1 MSIHLHWF
9 LPTSGDGRE
18 VASQGV
24 GAPDDPHTRPRAAT
38 LAYLS
43 QIARA
48 AEQLGFEAALTPTGL
63 HCEDAWLITAAL
75 SRETER
81 LKFLVAFR
89 PGFVSPTLA
98 GHQAA
103 TYQRVTGGRL
113 LLNVVTGGDAAEQR
127 RYGDWLEHDARY
139 ERTAEFLTVLQGA
152 WSGDPFDF
160 DGEHYRVEGA
170 RVSPPPEP
178 RPAVYFG
185 GASPAAQR
193 VAARHADVYLLWA
206 ETPEMVEERL
216 HTMRELAAGQGRT
229 LRFGIR
235 LHVIPRDTEEEA
247 WAHARWLLDHMEP
260 EAISQAQAKFAATES
275 VGQQRMV
282 SLHGGRSAGGRGESP
297 HGAGGRSDG
306 LEVAPNLWAGFG
318 LVRGGAG
325 TGLVGGHEQVADR
338 IQEYHH
344 LGVDE
349 FILSGYPHLEE
360 AYAFG
365 EGVTPILRGRGLLD
379 STPQAPASAPAA
391 APVLG

>member
-24 GAPDDPHTRPRAAT
+24 SGLDDPRARPRAAT
-38 LAYLS
+38 LDYLS

-63 HCEDAWLITAAL
+63 HCEDAWLVTAAL
-75 SRETER
+75 SRESER

-98 GHQAA
+98 AHQAA

-113 LLNVVTGGDAAEQR
+113 LLNVVTGGDTTEQR

-152 WSGDPFDF
+152 WSGEPFDF
-160 DGEHYRVEGA
+160 HGDHYQVEGA

-178 RPAVYFG
+178 RPAIYFG
-185 GASPAAQR
+185 GASPAAER
-193 VAARHADVYLLWA
+193 VAARHADVYLLWG
-206 ETPEMVEERL
+206 ETPEMVAERL
-216 HTMRELAAGQGRT
+216 GKMRALAAQHGRT

-235 LHVIPRDTEEEA
+235 LQLIPRDTEEEA

-260 EAISQAQAKFAATES
+260 EAISEAQAKFRAMDS

-282 SLHGGRSAGGRGESP
+282 SLHQ
-297 HGAGGRSDG
+297 GRSDG

-325 TGLVGGHEQVADR
+325 TGLVGSHEQVADR
-338 IQEYHH
+338 IQEYHD
-344 LGVDE
+344 LGIDE
-349 FILSGYPHLEE
+349 FIVSGYPHLEE

-365 EGVTPILRGRGLLD
+365 EGVTPILRRRGLLD
-379 STPQAPASAPAA
+379 AALPAPAA
-391 APVLG
+391 APAAVPVPG